1 MIIIYLIFDGLLLL
15 VLCRSVALMIT
26 ESQKFE
32 WKVMKTEE
40 I

>member
-1 MIIIYLIFDGLLLL
+1 MIIIYLIFDALLLL
-15 VLCRSVALMIT
+15 VLCHIVALMIT